1 MRNRF
6 NSREVLC
13 DGINFN
19 PVVGSG
25 SINPS
30 TNVTSAKGI
39 TPTPGAEGM
48 SSIKGIM
55 NSLLTGEGLQASS
68 QILRSLNYQP

>member
-6 NSREVLC
+6 DSRQVLC
-13 DGINFN
+13 EGIGGFN
-19 PVVGSG
+19 PNIGGV
-25 SINPS
+25 NPS
-30 TNVTSAKGI
+30 NNVSSAKGI
-39 TPTPGAEGM
+39 IPTPGAEGM
-48 SSIKGIM
+48 SGIKAIM